1 MAVEVEKLLDY
12 ACTKFQSGLYD
23 EALEAFV
30 LAYSKGY
37 EQEWVMNNIYSCY
50 MAGNEE
56 EFCKTFAQQ
65 APDIGISYE
74 DCILDFIPYRDGEY
88 YIFDKEMG
96 AFRGVF
102 SVHDLQETES
112 NPSLQNVEFSA
123 AVLEMEWNWK
133 EEKVILSEAKKRKVY
148 IISHDLN
155 RFLSFC
161 KLPELAEYMQNIKIF
176 ADRQELQ
183 EYFHKNT
190 SVYLPKIICGQE
202 EDKKELIRIMDQE
215 HKYRLTPEGRNMENV
230 LLTIG
235 IPTHD
240 RGNLVLKRLEN
251 LLSMPYDAEIEI
263 AISKN
268 GTNFY
273 QEEYKKVIHT
283 ADARINYYDHGKE
296 LKYNVNWA
304 YVVEM
309 AHGKYVLM
317 VSDEDD
323 VIIEALEHYFKLLHA
338 NSEVNLIRSKTSFQY
353 RGINEKKYR
362 KKGIE
367 AFGSM
372 FLKQNYLSG
381 LIIRREDF
389 LQENLLEL
397 EQFSDNPFYL
407 CYPHEWWCAILSR
420 KGDYMEEPIE
430 LINEKESVIVE
441 ETKKLRKEGII
452 GEEAGIVGDT
462 SLPTYSTYEARL
474 KQFQGQIDFITWFM
488 KDNKDGMKL
497 GLEIAFGKTGYL
509 LELARRYNYKNDQFQ
524 DFVAQFLWMCLDAVD
539 KMSLEEKQKVSL
551 LQWAQKL
558 GIDLMQFHE
567 KLCAESVF
575 E

>member
-65 APDIGISYE
+65 ALDIGISYE

-323 VIIEALEHYFKLLHA
+323 VIIEALEHYFKLLY
-338 NSEVNLIRSKTSFQY
+338 NNPDVNLVRAKTIFQY
-353 RGINEKKYR
+353 SGLCEKRYG
-362 KKGIE
+362 KKGFE
-367 AFGSM
+367 AFSFM
-372 FLKQNYLSG
+372 FLRQNYLSG

-397 EQFSDNPFYL
+397 ERFSDNPFYL
-407 CYPHEWWCAILSR
+407 CYPHEWWCAMLSR

-430 LINEKESVIVE
+430 LIDEKESVIVE

-452 GEEAGIVGDT
+452 DEAAGIVGDT

-497 GLEIAFGKTGYL
+497 GLEMAFGKTGFL
-509 LELARRYNYKNDQFQ
+509 LELARRYNYKKDQFE
-524 DFVAQFLWMCLDAVD
+524 DFVDQFLWMCLDVID
-539 KMSLEEKQKVSL
+539 KVSL
-551 LQWAQKL
+551 GDMQKVYLLQLAQKL